1 MQAHLRTLLALVCFR
16 KHLLT
21 IMLHTF
27 GIPKFGSLRQSY
39 HIFEAKLGYVISSR
53 LAWGSK
59 WDFVSKTSKRER
71 VWNQPYACFQFN
83 VNKAMQSPF
92 MKERREALYLSDTVA

>member
-16 KHLLT
+16 KHLLM

-27 GIPKFGSLRQSY
+27 GIPEFGSLRQSY

-59 WDFVSKTSKRER
+59 
-71 VWNQPYACFQFN
+71 
-83 VNKAMQSPF
+83 
-92 MKERREALYLSDTVA
+92 